1 MPADPSK
8 PEGFGIDKN
17 HLHIW
22 PRHNFMLIGLPN
34 KVRFVSAH
42 RPHADYQDGSFTLTL
57 FAPFESLATIE
68 TRQEAAKFFHDNFPS
83 AVAIAGEKQLLNDFE
98 NNPRGNL
105 VTINV
110 GHPSFS

>member
-1 MPADPSK
+1 
-8 PEGFGIDKN
+8 
-17 HLHIW
+17 
-22 PRHNFMLIGLPN
+22 
-34 KVRFVSAH
+34 
-42 RPHADYQDGSFTLTL
+42 LTL

-83 AVAIAGEKQLLNDFE
+83 AVAIAGEKQLLDDFE

-110 GHPSFS
+110 SPTSVSFLLSLLKVLCRHIPPAGLRMLYY